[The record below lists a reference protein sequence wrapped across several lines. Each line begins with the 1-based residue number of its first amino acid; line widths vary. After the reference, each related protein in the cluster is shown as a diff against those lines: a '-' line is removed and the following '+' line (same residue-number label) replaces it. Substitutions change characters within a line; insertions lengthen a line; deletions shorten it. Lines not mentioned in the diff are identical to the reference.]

1 VTVRLRVGARTDVGR
16 VREGNEDG
24 FVASEPLF
32 AVADGMGGHQGGEVA
47 SKVALETL
55 QKAADGTAD
64 LAEVVQEANRAVF
77 TRASQDPALLG
88 MGTTLTAVLVEEHR
102 LHLAHVGDSRMYLAR
117 DGRLERITRDHT
129 VVEEMVEQGR
139 LTPEEAAIHPQRSI
153 VTRALGVEEDIQ
165 VDELDLDVRPGD
177 RVLLCSDGL
186 TGMVDEGEILRLLTE
201 HRNAQAATDAL
212 VDAANRAGGQD
223 NITAVI
229 LDVVGDD
236 TGTAPQAAVTET
248 VERPR
253 ARKPS
258 GRRRRWGR
266 AVASVAV
273 VLILVGAAL
282 FVLKRFWVDRQW
294 YVGESSGRVA
304 LYQGIP
310 AAPLGVE
317 LSTVVEETEL
327 PAEEVT
333 AFPEYADLASGI
345 TAESEADARAIL
357 DQMRTD
363 VNEARRE
370 AREPPGP

>member
-24 FVASEPLF
+24 FVAAEPLF

-201 HRNAQAATDAL
+201 HRDAQAATDAL

-248 VERPR
+248 VGRPR
-253 ARKPS
+253 GREPS

-273 VLILVGAAL
+273 VLILVGGAL

-317 LSTVVEETEL
+317 LSTVVEESEL

>member
-201 HRNAQAATDAL
+201 HRDAQAATDAL

-236 TGTAPQAAVTET
+236 TGTAPQAAVTAT

-266 AVASVAV
+266 VVASVAV
-273 VLILVGAAL
+273 VLILVGGAL

-370 AREPPGP
+370 AREPQGP

>member
-24 FVASEPLF
+24 FVAAEPLF

-201 HRNAQAATDAL
+201 HRDAQAATDAL

-236 TGTAPQAAVTET
+236 TGTAPQAAVTAT

-266 AVASVAV
+266 VVASVAV
-273 VLILVGAAL
+273 VLILVGGAL

-370 AREPPGP
+370 AREPQGP